1 MLLRHPS
8 TFRRLWAGQSISV
21 VGDGMQRI
29 ALLWWA
35 KHQGGNGLLVAVALA
50 TMVPVVLCSP
60 LGGSWADRLGRRT
73 LMLGADAA
81 RLVTSVLLA
90 SLLFSG
96 NAPELVVC
104 ALVALAGVAT
114 AVFDPAY
121 ATAVPTIV
129 DDADLPAANGL
140 NLANSAVGGLLGP
153 LLGGVLIGVA
163 GIGWVMVVNAATF
176 AWSAAFVAATSLPRP
191 TRRAEVPSTAGSTA
205 GRSRGGVR
213 TSLDQLRVVP
223 GLGRLLGL
231 GATLNMV
238 VAPVPM
244 LIVALSIDRFHAT
257 AATFGVFEMLLSAG
271 LLVGS
276 LGAGLLSRGRITA
289 PMVVLGACLAAA
301 GALPLVGSGAALA
314 LGGVAI
320 AVANTD
326 LMTSFQRAVPAE
338 VRGRVFGVVGSMSEG
353 LRPAGLAAGGP
364 LLALA
369 GVAWSFAVVGAAVV
383 AATLAWGRGALP
395 SAAGVATTAP
405 VALDGQADELVD
417 QGRVRQAAGDPEL
430 GVHRDRR
437 EAGDRVDLVAQ
448 EASTAGPVLVEEVH
462 AGHPVAPEQAED
474 LDGQA
479 LHLGGRVGV
488 EASGDDGL

>member
-35 KHQGGNGLLVAVALA
+35 KHHGGNGLLVAVALA

-60 LGGSWADRLGRRT
+60 LGGSWADRVDRRI
-73 LMLGADAA
+73 LMLGADVA
-81 RLVTSVLLA
+81 RLVTSLFLAVLLVN
-90 SLLFSG
+90 G
-96 NAPELVVC
+96 DAPELVVLC
-104 ALVALAGVAT
+104 VIVVAGIAT

-121 ATAVPTIV
+121 AAAVPTIV
-129 DDADLPAANGL
+129 DDVDLPAANGL
-140 NLANSAVGGLLGP
+140 NMANGAVGGLVGP
-153 LLGGVLIGVA
+153 LLGGLLIGTT
-163 GIGWVMVVNAATF
+163 GIGSVMLVNAATF
-176 AWSAAFVAATSLPRP
+176 AWSAGFVAATTLPLPARG
-191 TRRAEVPSTAGSTA
+191 RADDAI
-205 GRSRGGVR
+205 GGVR
-213 TSLDQLRVVP
+213 ASVGVLREVP
-223 GLGRLLGL
+223 GLGRLFGL
-231 GATLNMV
+231 GTTLNMV

-244 LIVALSIDRFHAT
+244 LIVALSVDRFHASST
-257 AATFGVFEMLLSAG
+257 TFGLFEMLLSAG
-271 LLVGS
+271 LLIGS
-276 LGAGLLSRGRITA
+276 LSAARLSRGRVTG
-289 PMVVLGACLAAA
+289 PMVVLGACLAAV
-301 GALPLVGSGAALA
+301 GALPLVGSGAALV

-326 LMTSFQRAVPAE
+326 LMTSFQRTVPAE
-338 VRGRVFGVVGSMSEG
+338 LRGRVFGVMGSMSEG

-364 LLALA
+364 LLALV
-369 GVAWSFAVVGAAVV
+369 GVTGSFAVVGAAVV

-430 GVHRDRR
+430 RVHRDRR

-448 EASTAGPVLVEEVH
+448 EAAAARPVLVEEVH

-479 LHLGGRVGV
+479 LHLGRRVGV
-488 EASGDDGL
+488 EASGDDRL